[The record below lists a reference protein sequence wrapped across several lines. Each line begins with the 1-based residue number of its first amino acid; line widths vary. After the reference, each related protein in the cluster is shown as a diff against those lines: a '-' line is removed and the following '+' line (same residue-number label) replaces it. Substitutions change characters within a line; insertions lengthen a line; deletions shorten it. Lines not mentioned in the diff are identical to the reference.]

1 MGDSSM
7 RTFTQLAGRQKL
19 AVFLILISAVALWAI
34 DAVDDLSH
42 GSTWS
47 HLAIEGIIISF
58 AAFWIISV
66 AVRYFVSKK
75 ENVEIRADLA
85 NVRKSLEDYRK
96 ETQHLVKG
104 LSLKIDEQLEK
115 WQMTKAEK
123 EIALLLLKGLA
134 NKEIADIR
142 GTSEK
147 TVTQQI
153 TAVYTKSGLRNRSEF
168 AAFFLEDLLLPD
180 TQTM

>member
-1 MGDSSM
+1 MNAFSKLD
-7 RTFTQLAGRQKL
+7 GRQK
-19 AVFLILISAVALWAI
+19 VSVLIILMAAVALWAV
-34 DAVDDLSH
+34 DAIDDLSH
-42 GSTWS
+42 GSSWG

-58 AAFWIISV
+58 AAFWIITV

-115 WQMTKAEK
+115 WEMTKAEK
-123 EIALLLLKGLA
+123 EIALLLLKGFA

-180 TQTM
+180 NQNA